1 MFHNHIAQLAILPTG
16 IDNYALP
23 VSNLQ
28 QLEATAICANI
39 GGRPVKLVAVYL
51 SPLRSLLDADLSE
64 CFGGGKPVF
73 LAGDLNAKHREWN
86 SRVNSPRGVLLRD
99 FATANSCF
107 VHGPDVPTTVP
118 SCPTHTPDVLDIVVV
133 KDFLLPV
140 NLTVR
145 SALSSDHF
153 PVIVDLRGRSSF
165 HTLPDR
171 PSFE

>member
-1 MFHNHIAQLAILPTG
+1 M
-16 IDNYALP
+16 
-23 VSNLQ
+23 
-28 QLEATAICANI
+28 CNI

-64 CFGGGKPVF
+64 CFGF

-99 FATANSCF
+99 FATANSCY

-118 SCPTHTPDVLDIVVV
+118 SCPTHTPNVLDIVFV

-140 NLTVR
+140 NLTVC
-145 SALSSDHF
+145 SALSSNHF
-153 PVIVDLRGRSSF
+153 QVIVDLYGRSSF
-165 HTLPDR
+165 RTLPDR
-171 PSFE
+171 PCFERVDCTRDGQQKKIYHIHIFKRYRLLSSKKYRYNNESTFL